1 MIDNIVNTLRR
12 GVDRARTR
20 GEEVAQTTRL
30 RFEIFGLNRELDA
43 LYGRLGRAYHAS
55 ADLGVLQPIRD
66 EIGRVDEEI
75 AARERLI
82 VELSTPAAGTEA
94 EPKVDGAPTNPVPTE
109 PVPLTKDQP

>member
-1 MIDNIVNTLRR
+1 MNSLRR

-55 ADLGVLQPIRD
+55 ADLAVLQPIRD

-75 AARERLI
+75 TARERLI
-82 VELSTPAAGTEA
+82 VELSAPASPP
-94 EPKVDGAPTNPVPTE
+94 EPRVKASDADPNPVPTE
-109 PVPLTKDQP
+109 PVPLSKDQP